1 MEDPQPKLNRMPQF
15 VAIGALLVALV
26 LVLLGS
32 GPMGALL
39 LRGSRT
45 SKALA
50 TLGVVTKTP
59 TPTGPQASGTPTVR
73 PTITA
78 TATATPPPREDH
90 YLLQRPI
97 SPQYKQHV
105 ALFYVY
111 GSRGGGAYPIHHG
124 VEFVNPLGTPVLAA
138 ADGNVVFAGE
148 DLTRIVG
155 ARSGFYGQAIIV
167 EHPSL
172 WYGQPVYTVYGHVV
186 EVLVAE
192 GEQVRA
198 GQVIGLV
205 GEEGS
210 AEGPHLHFEVRYG
223 QNAYTATVNPELWL
237 EPIQGRGTLA
247 AWLGARD
254 GTPAPELRVVIYRAD
269 QPDVPVR
276 EVLTYPD
283 TQVNP
288 DPSWGEN
295 LVVGDLSAG
304 DWILRTYAAGV
315 YYEEPFTVRP
325 GATTFLALTVSS

>member
-1 MEDPQPKLNRMPQF
+1 MEDPQPKLNRIPQF
-15 VAIGALLVALV
+15 VAIGVLLVALV

-32 GPMGALL
+32 GPMGELL

-59 TPTGPQASGTPTVR
+59 TPSRPQASGTSTAP
-73 PTITA
+73 PTA
-78 TATATPPPREDH
+78 TAMPTATPPPREDH

-97 SPQYKQHV
+97 AAQYEQRV
-105 ALFYVY
+105 AVFYPY

-138 ADGNVVFAGE
+138 ADGKVVFAGD
-148 DLTRIVG
+148 DLTRVVG
-155 ARSGFYGQAIIV
+155 ARSGFYGQVIIV

-172 WYGQPVYTVYGHVV
+172 WHGQPVYTAYGHVA
-186 EVLVAE
+186 EVHVAE
-192 GEQVRA
+192 GDQVRA

-223 QNAYTATVNPELWL
+223 QNAYTATVNPELWV
-237 EPIQGRGTLA
+237 EPVPSRGTLA
-247 AWLGARD
+247 AWIGSRD
-254 GTPAPELRVVIYRAD
+254 GTPAPELRVVIYRASR
-269 QPDVPVR
+269 PDVPVR
-276 EVLTYPD
+276 ELLTYPD
-283 TQVNP
+283 SQVNA

-295 LVVGDLSAG
+295 LVVGDLQAG

-315 YYEEPFTVRP
+315 YYEEPFAVRP
-325 GATTFLALTVSS
+325 GATTFLAVTTSS

>member
-15 VAIGALLVALV
+15 VAIGALLVALL

-32 GPMGALL
+32 GPMGDLL

-59 TPTGPQASGTPTVR
+59 TSSGPQASGTPSAQ
-73 PTITA
+73 PTA
-78 TATATPPPREDH
+78 TRTPPATPRPREDH
-90 YLLQRPI
+90 YLLRRPI
-97 SPQYKQHV
+97 APPYEQHV
-105 ALFYVY
+105 ALFYLY

-138 ADGNVVFAGE
+138 ADGEVVFAGE
-148 DLTRIVG
+148 DVTRVVG

-172 WYGQPVYTVYGHVV
+172 WHGQPVYTVYGHVA
-186 EVLVAE
+186 EVHVTE
-192 GEQVRA
+192 GDQVRA

-223 QNAYTATVNPELWL
+223 ENAYTATVNPELWV

-247 AWLGARD
+247 AWLGSRD
-254 GTPAPELRVVIYRAD
+254 GTPAPESHVVIYRAD
-269 QPDVPVR
+269 RPNVPVR
-276 EVLTYPD
+276 ELLTYPD
-283 TQVNP
+283 SKVNP

-295 LVVGDLSAG
+295 LVVGDLPAG

-315 YYEEPFTVRP
+315 YYEEPFTVHP
-325 GATTFLALTVSS
+325 GATTFLALTTSS